1 MGAADGQGAVSGL
14 CMTFWFWD
22 RLKPAGLLIHGQMG
36 GFLGSRGS
44 HNAGDVVRIGIDLA
58 IRLWC

>member
-1 MGAADGQGAVSGL
+1 
-14 CMTFWFWD
+14 MTFWFWD